1 MNPQDLLF
9 IGTHGHVRAVSKR
22 TGRKQWETSLPGTGY
37 TIVSLLYAEP
47 VLYAASRGLL
57 FALDPLDGEIV
68 WQNRLKGMGHDHIVL
83 ATTSASTSTLGAL
96 HTQAQEEER
105 RRSNSSTASTTGSM
119 G

>member
-68 WQNRLKGMGHDHIVL
+68 WQNGLRGMGHDHIVL
-83 ATTSASTSTLGAL
+83 ATTSASTSTSSVL
-96 HTQAQEEER
+96 HEQAEQDEQQR
-105 RRSNSSTASTTGSM
+105 QSSSTTSTM